1 MNQALTL
8 AAVLLCFSWGGPA
21 LAQQETKQEPK
32 QETKIL
38 PGLWEHRFTVKTESG
53 LLEGAM
59 SQLGALAP
67 NQQALMEQMMA
78 ARGVSLGPKGNTL
91 QVCISPEDAA
101 RGEVPQMDSDCTQQ
115 VLQNS
120 GNTIRVRFNCATDP
134 PASGEGEI
142 TFLSPKAYT
151 GKAVVYTTVHGLS
164 EQMNIEQQGQW
175 LAADCGG
182 IKPLGQ

>member
-1 MNQALTL
+1 MNQTLTL
-8 AAVLLCFSWGGPA
+8 AAVLLCFFWGGLA
-21 LAQQETKQEPK
+21 LAQQETKQATKLEN
-32 QETKIL
+32 KIL

-59 SQLGALAP
+59 GQLGALAP
-67 NQQALMEQMMA
+67 NQRALMEQMMA
-78 ARGVSLGPKGNTL
+78 EQGVSLGPKGNTI

-115 VLQNS
+115 VMQNS
-120 GNTIRVRFNCATDP
+120 GNTIKVRFNCASDP
-134 PASGEGEI
+134 PTSGEGEI

-151 GKAVVYTTVHGLS
+151 GKAVVYTTVHGVS

-175 LAADCGG
+175 LSADCGG
-182 IKPLGQ
+182 VKPLGQ